1 MTELRLA
8 LRSLRRAP
16 GLSAAVILTLGL
28 GIGSVATMFSITRGI
43 LRDLPVER
51 SGRLVH
57 VAEID
62 RRSTDD
68 SDRLRAWELV
78 NTAAQQTTLTAL
90 AAYEDDVF
98 HVGDDTNAAQR
109 VNGAQVTA
117 NTFGT
122 LRVQPV
128 IGRSFA
134 EGDALPGAIPT
145 VILGYTLWRDRY
157 ALDHGM
163 VGRTVRVNGTPRVV
177 IGVMPEGFRF
187 PREQDLWIPFAPD
200 PSAAPGEGAAWTVFG
215 RLRDDRTIDDA
226 RTELAAIG
234 MRFAQAEPA
243 THEHLVL
250 TARPYRHELVNS
262 RARGIFRA
270 MLLLVSF
277 VLVIA
282 CANVT
287 NLLLARALARRRE
300 VAVRTALGAS
310 RGRIVAQ
317 LLAEVMVLALAGGV
331 LGVMLAS
338 LGVTAFNRLLS
349 QQLAFFMVVKVDG
362 GVLLFAAVLV
372 ALATLFAGL
381 APARQAS
388 RVALGDVLREH
399 GRGASFR
406 MGRASRVLVAGEV
419 ALSGTLLV
427 ITGLMVSGA
436 AGAVNRFSGL
446 APEGVLSGQAELRAA
461 AYPDTASRG
470 RFVRALHRDLSA
482 IPGARAVAI
491 GSSLP
496 GITLDGVRVRIDGST
511 RAGPGPRTGVVAVAP
526 AYLAAFNTGLV
537 QGREFEWSDDHT
549 APRVAL
555 VSRRFAERHLT
566 SGPVLGQRIRLE
578 ADSAGEWATVI
589 GIVPDIGGDDVRD
602 GAVDDQVYFPVLQS
616 GALRLTFAIRGN
628 ADPLQGLPLVREAVK
643 AIDPDVPLFDL
654 GRFDRF
660 ISDATIGEKFF
671 GGLFSVFGIS
681 ALVMACVGLFGMVA
695 FGVRQRMREMG
706 IRVALGA
713 RPVSVMRLVMRG
725 GLIPLCLGLLIGLGL
740 AVLLAPQLGDALL
753 GANARDWRV
762 YAIVISALAVAG
774 FLAAWIPSRRVLHV
788 EPSEVLRE
796 E

>member
-1 MTELRLA
+1 MTDLRLA
-8 LRSLRRAP
+8 LRSLRRYP
-16 GLSAAVILTLGL
+16 GVSAAVILTLGL

-43 LRDLPVER
+43 LRELPVDQP
-51 SGRLVH
+51 GRLVH

-98 HVGDDTNAAQR
+98 HLGDESHAAQR
-109 VNGAQVTA
+109 VGGVEVTPS
-117 NTFGT
+117 TFEV
-122 LRVQPV
+122 LRVRPGM
-128 IGRSFA
+128 GRMFTEA
-134 EGDALPGAIPT
+134 DALPGALPT
-145 VILGYTLWRDRY
+145 VILGYSLWRDRY
-157 ALDHGM
+157 SLDRGV

-200 PSAAPGEGAAWTVFG
+200 PSAAPGDGPAWTVIG
-215 RLRDDRTIDDA
+215 RLRDGRTIDDA
-226 RTELAAIG
+226 RTELAALG
-234 MRFAQAEPA
+234 ARFAQAEPA
-243 THEHLVL
+243 THEYLSL
-250 TARPYRHELVNS
+250 TARPYREEQINS

-270 MLLLVSF
+270 MLIVVSF

-310 RGRIVAQ
+310 RGRIVTQ
-317 LLAEVMVLALAGGV
+317 LFAEVLILALAGGA
-331 LGVMLAS
+331 LGVTLAS
-338 LGVTAFNRLLS
+338 LGVAVFNRLLS
-349 QQLAFFMVVKVDG
+349 HQLAFFMVVKVDG
-362 GVLLFAAVLV
+362 GVLLFAGVLV
-372 ALATLFAGL
+372 LLATLFAGL

-388 RVALGDVLREH
+388 RVSLGDVLKEH
-399 GRGASFR
+399 GRGTSFR
-406 MGRASRVLVAGEV
+406 LGRASRVLVAGEV

-427 ITGLMVSGA
+427 ITGLMISGV
-436 AGAVNRFSGL
+436 AGAVNRFGGL
-446 APEGVLSGQAELRAA
+446 APEGVLSGQLELRAG
-461 AYPDTASRG
+461 AYPDTATRG
-470 RFVRALHRDLSA
+470 QFMRALERDLSA
-482 IPGARAVAI
+482 IPGAREVAM

-496 GITLDGVRVRIDGST
+496 GFTPEETRVRIEGAAQS
-511 RAGPGPRTGVVAVAP
+511 GPGPRTGVVAAGP
-526 AYLAAFNTGLV
+526 GYLAAFNAGLV
-537 QGREFEWSDDHT
+537 QGRDFQWSDDHA

-555 VSRRFAERHLT
+555 VSRRFAERHFGD
-566 SGPVLGQRIRLE
+566 GPVLGRRLRLDR
-578 ADSAGEWATVI
+578 DSTGDWATVI
-589 GIVPDIGGDDVRD
+589 GVVPDLGGDDTRD
-602 GAVDDQVYFPVLQS
+602 GAVNDRVYFPLLQT
-616 GALRLTFAIRGN
+616 GALQLTFAIRTSN
-628 ADPLQGLPLVREAVK
+628 DPLASVALVRDAVK
-643 AIDPDVPLFDL
+643 AINPDVPLFEL
-654 GRFDRF
+654 GRLDRA
-660 ISDATIGEKFF
+660 ISLATVGEKVF

-695 FGVRQRMREMG
+695 FGVRQRTRELG

-725 GLIPLCLGLLIGLGL
+725 GLIPLGIGLVVGL
-740 AVLLAPQLGDALL
+740 VLAALLAPQLGDALL

-762 YAIVISALAVAG
+762 YSLVISALAVAG
-774 FLAAWIPSRRVLHV
+774 FLAAWIPSRRVLRV
-788 EPSEVLRE
+788 APSEVLRE